1 MAANGFCLRRQVNKR
16 ENDIK
21 KIQVQKEIS
30 KPLFNFELLRS
41 EEEDAEKLSIG
52 QVTTRTDCAY
62 DSFATRVDVRRHSCE
77 SCKTPQANMTYPVD
91 LKDLVVE
98 KKRNIKKNKVVHLV
112 EGLSKKKTAVVV
124 EDEDEVDHIINE
136 HRRIASLTMATP

>member
-1 MAANGFCLRRQVNKR
+1 
-16 ENDIK
+16 
-21 KIQVQKEIS
+21 
-30 KPLFNFELLRS
+30 
-41 EEEDAEKLSIG
+41 
-52 QVTTRTDCAY
+52 
-62 DSFATRVDVRRHSCE
+62 
-77 SCKTPQANMTYPVD
+77 MTYPVD